1 MNFDLRMQM
10 VRQWL
15 KDDLLPRF
23 SAPNNVDKAT
33 AANDVAE
40 TVNANLPFVQS
51 KDQFKFYLDA
61 VCKHVIRNARG
72 RTLPVP
78 KDFVDACREAAKTK
92 TSESAIRTEWR
103 CNPYKITERRVKA
116 GEAIGSTWLSERAI
130 RDLIANTSLTICEL
144 QPYIDAH
151 KQNER
156 SDNG

>member
-23 SAPNNVDKAT
+23 SAPTNVDKAT

-40 TVNANLPFVQS
+40 TVNANLPSVKS

-61 VCKHVIRNARG
+61 VCKHVVRSARG

-92 TSESAIRTEWR
+92 TSENAISQEWKI
-103 CNPYKITERRVKA
+103 NPYKLTERRVKA
-116 GEAIGSTWLSERAI
+116 GQAIASTWLSQRAI
-130 RDLIANTSLTICEL
+130 RDLIANTSLTLGDL

-156 SDNG
+156 TNNG